1 LNVDTF
7 NEIVDLNLSDKNN
20 AMALSR
26 FWEAASYAAKQFAN
40 IL

>member
-1 LNVDTF
+1 MGIIFSVCKPALNVDTF

-26 FWEAASYAAKQFAN
+26 F
-40 IL
+40 